1 MKPKKK
7 TRVARPRGHST
18 AKGREIIASLK
29 EFADTLDSGVP
40 IASRYTVRTIEL
52 PEPPAEYD
60 PARVRRTRDLLEV
73 SQAIFAHL
81 LGVSPILVRSWESG
95 ARVPASWARRLLD
108 EINRDVQHW
117 RGMLR
122 RSA

>member
-1 MKPKKK
+1 MKTKAK
-7 TRVARPRGHST
+7 TGGGRKQGRST

-29 EFADTLDSGVP
+29 EFADVLDSGVP
-40 IASRYTVRTIEL
+40 IASRYTVRTVEL

-60 PARVRRTRDLLEV
+60 PSGIRKTRDLLGV
-73 SQAIFAHL
+73 SQAIFSHL

-95 ARVPASWARRLLD
+95 ARVPALWARRLLD
-108 EINRDVQHW
+108 EINRDVRHW